1 MSLRRLGLIGAGQIS
16 RLVLQT
22 LQNNLP
28 APLDHLSV
36 LSLPR
41 SVARARSLIEC
52 VGNDVAESCCIRT
65 DLGALLDDRLDVV
78 AECAS
83 HSAVRDCGP
92 AILASGCELI
102 VISVGAMADEG
113 LSRILERSAK
123 KGGSRL
129 IFPAG
134 AVGAVDALSASRL
147 SGIKEVFYTC
157 SKPPKA
163 WLGTPA
169 ETLLNLGGLQTPTTF
184 FEGNARQAAQDYP
197 FNANVASTLALAGIG
212 LDKTEVRLV
221 ADPTI
226 AANIHEFNVQASCG
240 NFSIRLE
247 NKPLPSNPKTSQL
260 AAYSVAREL
269 LNRVGVFSI

>member
-16 RLVLQT
+16 SLVLQT

-36 LSLPR
+36 FSLPQ
-41 SVARARSLIEC
+41 SAARARSLIESI
-52 VGNDVAESCCIRT
+52 GKGVARSCRIRI
-65 DLGALLDDRLDVV
+65 DLDALLDDRLDVV

-83 HSAVRDCGP
+83 HSAVRDYGP
-92 AILASGCELI
+92 TILASGCELI
-102 VISVGAMADEG
+102 VISIGALADEG
-113 LSRILERSAK
+113 LTRILESSAK
-123 KGGSRL
+123 KGCSRL
-129 IFPAG
+129 VFPAG
-134 AVGAVDALSASRL
+134 AVGGVDALSASRL
-147 SGIKEVFYTC
+147 SGVQEVFYTGR
-157 SKPPKA
+157 KPPKA

-169 ETLLNLGGLQTPTTF
+169 EALLNLDELQMPTTF
-184 FEGNARQAAQDYP
+184 FEGTARQAARQYP

-212 LDKTEVRLV
+212 LDKTQVQLV

-226 AANIHEFNVQASCG
+226 AANIHEFMVQANCG

-247 NKPLPSNPKTSQL
+247 NKPLPDNPKTSQL
-260 AAYSVAREL
+260 AAYSIAREL